1 MSVSL
6 NGELAERLKVVDKLL
21 AERNVDIAGAVLG
34 TLKERYP
41 DNEEVITRLATLS
54 ELRKN
59 GNSAI
64 PIPQVPQENFPTNFA
79 PKPRLSPLTSF
90 GIYVVILA
98 VLGGGLFLVKTQ
110 LASALATSVQPIT
123 EFNDDM
129 NAAQKKEIETYK
141 KAAES
146 QTEIQKRTDE
156 DAEIWQK

>member
-59 GNSAI
+59 GNPAI
-64 PIPQVPQENFPTNFA
+64 PIPQVRQENFPTNFA
-79 PKPRLSPLTSF
+79 PKPRLSLLIP
-90 GIYVVILA
+90 VVILA

-110 LASALATSVQPIT
+110 LTSALAISVQPIT

-141 KAAES
+141 KAVES

-156 DAEIWQK
+156 GAEIWQK